1 MPETRNLKRTTTA
14 EMQNDEPTL
23 IVANVNQRQGTK
35 KINQR
40 TDKKNKENANE
51 ALIYS
56 PLINAHVDHQDQM
69 YQPMVSNMSSTV
81 ADDHANMIETKI
93 RSGFF
98 NDHTAKVTSYVDE
111 LYIGNQVKFVI
122 SYTKHQLTS
131 VSSQTNS
138 RSFHTTTQFA
148 AQTARLTKTNAN
160 WGNERVDKRT
170 RRSMLTI
177 RGTAKVRIYVSLM

>member
-1 MPETRNLKRTTTA
+1 MPETRNLKRIEKRPTTA

-35 KINQR
+35 RANQR
-40 TDKKNKENANE
+40 SDKKNKQNVNE

-56 PLINAHVDHQDQM
+56 PLINANVAHQGQM
-69 YQPMVSNMSSTV
+69 YQPMVLNMSSTV
-81 ADDHANMIETKI
+81 TDDHANMVETKI

-98 NDHTAKVTSYVDE
+98 NDHTVKATSYVDE

-131 VSSQTNS
+131 VLFQTNS
-138 RSFHTTTQFA
+138 RSFHTTIQFA

-160 WGNERVDKRT
+160 
-170 RRSMLTI
+170 
-177 RGTAKVRIYVSLM
+177 